1 MHPLARALLSSW
13 EWRPEILVVILPLG
27 TLYFLG
33 WRRLRRQ
40 SVHHKLANGW
50 RLACYLGGLGIIAI
64 SLMSPVDRLGG
75 QLFFMHMIQHM
86 LFMMFAAPLL
96 WFAEPFPVILW
107 ALPSRLR
114 HAVGG
119 LFTRDSAF
127 RRGLAHATS
136 PGVTWLIF
144 ISIYLGWHD
153 PTAYNAALYH
163 DWVHD
168 IQHITFFGAA
178 MLYWWPII
186 GAAPHIHSHFPGWAK
201 LPYLIGTVPPNMF
214 VGVSI
219 AFASEVRYTYYESVP
234 RFWGFTVMQDQ
245 QISGAIMW
253 IPGSMM
259 FIMAALIVLAGL
271 FRKEKALPGPVSPDW
286 DADDAMIAPGLEDR
300 VIQNR
305 WRKAAGSSSTDLSQP
320 T

>member
-1 MHPLARALLSSW
+1 MHPLTRALLSAW
-13 EWRPEILVVILPLG
+13 EVRPDVLLVVLTLG

-40 SVHHKLANGW
+40 SAHPKLATGL
-50 RLACYLGGLGIIAI
+50 RLASYFSGLGIIAL
-64 SLMSPVDRLGG
+64 SLMSPIDRLGS

-96 WFAEPFPVILW
+96 WLAEPFPIVLW
-107 ALPSRLR
+107 ALPGKAR
-114 HAVGG
+114 HSVGS

-127 RRGLAHATS
+127 RRLLAKATA
-136 PGVTWLIF
+136 PGATWLIF

-153 PTAYNAALYH
+153 PNAYNAALYH

-168 IQHITFFGAA
+168 LQHLTFFGAA
-178 MLYWWPII
+178 MLYWWPVI
-186 GAAPHIHSHFPGWAK
+186 GAAPHIHSHFPEWAK
-201 LPYLIGTVPPNMF
+201 LPYLIATVPPNMF
-214 VGVSI
+214 IGVSI
-219 AFASEVRYTYYESVP
+219 AFATDVRYSYYESIP

-259 FIMAALIVLAGL
+259 FIMAALIVLGRL
-271 FRKEKALPGPVSPDW
+271 FIKEKARPGAVSPTW
-286 DADDAMIAPGLEDR
+286 DAEELMIAPGLEDR
-300 VIQNR
+300 VSQNR
-305 WRKAAGSSSTDLSQP
+305 WREAARHSSDLSQP

>member
-1 MHPLARALLSSW
+1 MHPLARALLSAW
-13 EWRPEILVVILPLG
+13 EFRPAVLIVILTAG

-40 SVHHKLANGW
+40 SAHHKLATGL
-50 RLACYLGGLGIIAI
+50 RLTSYFSGLGILAI
-64 SLMSPVDRLGG
+64 SLMSPIDRLGG

-86 LFMMFAAPLL
+86 LFMMLAAPLL
-96 WFAEPFPVILW
+96 WLGEPFPIALW
-107 ALPSRLR
+107 GMGQAPR

-127 RRGLAHATS
+127 RRTLAYVTS
-136 PGVTWLIF
+136 PGISWLVF
-144 ISIYLGWHD
+144 ITIYIGWHD

-168 IQHITFFGAA
+168 IEHITFFVAS

-214 VGVSI
+214 VGISI
-219 AFASEVRYTYYESVP
+219 AFATEVRYSYYSTIP

-259 FIMAALIVLAGL
+259 FIMAALIVLAKL
-271 FRKEKALPGPVSPDW
+271 FGKEKTLPGPIRPDW
-286 DADDAMIAPGLEDR
+286 DDEQAMIAPGLEDR
-300 VIQNR
+300 IIQNR
-305 WRKAAGSSSTDLSQP
+305 WRRVTRPPSKDISQP
-320 T
+320 S